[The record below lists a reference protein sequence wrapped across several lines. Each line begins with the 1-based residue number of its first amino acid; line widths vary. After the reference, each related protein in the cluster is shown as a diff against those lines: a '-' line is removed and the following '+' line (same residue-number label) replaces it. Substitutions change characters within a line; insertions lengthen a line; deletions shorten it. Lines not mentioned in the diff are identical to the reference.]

1 MLNADYKYQM
11 KKYRIYIL
19 PACIILLFLSL
30 IIFRDNMIEYIS
42 ESRSSQI
49 PDSVKSDVAERISEE
64 FDYSR
69 NGLGYSC
76 TFLEFG
82 STGCSACR
90 QMQAVMET
98 VRSEY
103 PEKVNVVFINTA
115 NAGNLDM
122 ADYYGIVTIPTQVL
136 LDRSGKEYYRH
147 SGYISAEELSVHFK

>member
-1 MLNADYKYQM
+1 M

-19 PACIILLFLSL
+19 PVCIILLFLSL

-42 ESRSSQI
+42 ESRASQI
-49 PDSVKSDVAERISEE
+49 SDSVKSDVAGKISEE
-64 FDYSR
+64 FDYGR
-69 NGLGYSC
+69 NGLNYSC

-115 NAGNLDM
+115 DAGNMDI